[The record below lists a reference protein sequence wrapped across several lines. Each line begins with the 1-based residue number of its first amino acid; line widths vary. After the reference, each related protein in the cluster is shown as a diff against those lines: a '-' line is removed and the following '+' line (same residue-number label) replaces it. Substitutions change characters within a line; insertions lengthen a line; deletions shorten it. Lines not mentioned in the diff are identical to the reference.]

1 MATVLEFPAT
11 RPSLGRPASQNIGA
25 EIVFFPG
32 VRFERREP
40 ESAAPGE
47 GAGQERPD
55 HH

>member
-11 RPSLGRPASQNIGA
+11 RPSMPRPDGPGLGG

-32 VRFERREP
+32 VRFERRDPDPREAAEP
-40 ESAAPGE
+40 AL
-47 GAGQERPD
+47 PD

>member
-11 RPSLGRPASQNIGA
+11 RPSLGRPPSQNIGA

-40 ESAAPGE
+40 ESVQD
-47 GAGQERPD
+47 GATERPD
-55 HH
+55 AH

>member
-1 MATVLEFPAT
+1 MATVLEFPAI

-40 ESAAPGE
+40 EGGAMQDGAP
-47 GAGQERPD
+47 QERPD
-55 HH
+55 RH